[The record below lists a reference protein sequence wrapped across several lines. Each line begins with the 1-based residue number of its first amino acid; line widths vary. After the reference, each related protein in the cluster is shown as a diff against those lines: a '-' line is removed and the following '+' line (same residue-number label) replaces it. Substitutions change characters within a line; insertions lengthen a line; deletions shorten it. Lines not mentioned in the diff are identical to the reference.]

1 MTKRIL
7 LLSLFLISF
16 SFTLAESQDSTKRFQ
31 TIGFIQGGATPD
43 SLVDAFRQG
52 LHDSGYIEGR
62 NVLIEYRR
70 AYGNTEEIPALVTEV
85 VHRKV
90 DIIFT
95 ANTPVAL
102 AAKKVTTSIPIVIVA
117 QSDPVQAGLI
127 DSLAHPG
134 GNVTGLTRFSAE
146 LSGKRLELLKEA
158 FPRISLV
165 AVLWNPN
172 IPGPALAFKETQ
184 AAASAMGVHL
194 GSFEVR
200 ASSDFDQAFS
210 AIIKKRVGAL
220 MVLGDALTI
229 MQRPKILE
237 FAAKNRLPA
246 IYDRP
251 DDVNEGGLMF
261 YGVNE
266 PQLFRRAAVYVDK
279 ILKGTKPADLPIEQP
294 TKFELVINVKTA
306 KQIVLTIPPNVL
318 ARADRVIK

>member
-1 MTKRIL
+1 MRKRIL
-7 LLSLFLISF
+7 LLLLALISF
-16 SFTLAESQDSTKRFQ
+16 PLNLANSQETAKRLQ
-31 TIGFIQGGATPD
+31 TIGFVQGGATPN

-52 LHDSGYIEGR
+52 LRDSGYIEGR
-62 NVLIEYRR
+62 NILIEFRR
-70 AYGNTEEIPALVTEV
+70 AYGNAEQLPALVAELI
-85 VHRKV
+85 HQKV

-95 ANTPVAL
+95 ANTPAAL
-102 AAKKVTTSIPIVIVA
+102 AAKKATTSIPIVIVA
-117 QSDPVQAGLI
+117 QFDPVQAGLV

-165 AVLWNPN
+165 AALWNPD
-172 IPGPALAFKETQ
+172 IPGPSLAFKETQ
-184 AAASAMGVHL
+184 AAANGLGVQL

-200 ASSDFDQAFS
+200 APSDFDQAFS
-210 AIIKKRVGAL
+210 AIIKKRFGAL

-237 FAAKNRLPA
+237 FAAKSRLPA

-266 PQLFRRAAVYVDK
+266 PELFRRASVYIDK
-279 ILKGTKPADLPIEQP
+279 ILKGTKPADLPVEQP
-294 TKFELVINVKTA
+294 TKFELVINLKTA
-306 KQIVLTIPPNVL
+306 KQIGLTIPPNVL
-318 ARADRVIK
+318 ARADKVIK